1 MRFVFAIIAT
11 VIAAALI
18 ALGIGQRTVWAPPE
32 SLTAQT
38 ALESGAPYAVIDGST
53 LGANPG
59 RQTITVEGE
68 GDLVMAYAPT
78 TDVLGWVGG
87 SDYDRIDYASSE
99 DGADSLSAE
108 QETGTALTLASDVS
122 DANAAVVDPR
132 DSDLWLEQFE
142 GTGSITVA
150 LDLPEDVSL
159 IVATDGTAPAAS
171 DIRVSWPV
179 DTATPLA
186 GPLLLGGAVFL
197 LIGLILYI
205 WAFLHL
211 RRQHGPRRKGPQGKV
226 PRGVRLPRA
235 RAGIQSSLAAAQPSR
250 RRRLLVLPI
259 ALGATVL
266 LAGCSSDYWPD
277 LAASASGTPTAS
289 ATATPG
295 AEPVA
300 EEPTPVVTTQQAEA
314 IVASVSEVAAAADAA
329 RDANILAER
338 FQGEALTERTTN
350 YEVLTKGGTI
360 DAPQAIPASPVSL
373 VLPQDTDSWPRLVT
387 AVVQNTADAT
397 QAPIALMM
405 SQASPRVDYK
415 VDYAISLEANA
426 RIPDVAPVT
435 VGTSIVAPDSKLMKL
450 APENVGAA
458 YADILANGDSS
469 QYAGTFSGD
478 GDTLRGQVG
487 VDKKNADREAL
498 PDTAS
503 IEFTNAA
510 GTSDTIALAT
520 NDSGALVA
528 ASIAETATVR
538 PTAEGST
545 VSTSGAS
552 QTLLGIDKS
561 TTGIATTYGY
571 QLLFYV
577 PPVGSEE
584 KIVMLGWSQG
594 LVSVVQLP

>member
-11 VIAAALI
+11 VIAAAMI

-32 SLTAQT
+32 SLTAET

-53 LGANPG
+53 LDANPG
-59 RQTITVEGE
+59 RQTITVEGD
-68 GDLVMAYAPT
+68 GDLVLAYART
-78 TDVLGWVGG
+78 SDVLGWVGG
-87 SDYDRIDYASSE
+87 SEYEAIGYRSEPAALTASE
-99 DGADSLSAE
+99 
-108 QETGTALTLASDVS
+108 ETGTSLELASDVATA
-122 DANAAVVDPR
+122 DAAVVDPR
-132 DSDLWLEQFE
+132 GSDLWLEQFE

-150 LDLPEDVSL
+150 LDVPEDVSIL
-159 IVATDGTAPAAS
+159 IATDGTAPAAS
-171 DIRVSWPV
+171 DVSVSWPV

-186 GPLLLGGAVFL
+186 GPLLLGGAFFL
-197 LIGLILYI
+197 LVGLVLYI

-226 PRGVRLPRA
+226 PRGARRPRA
-235 RAGIQSSLAAAQPSR
+235 RAGIQASVAAPRPAR
-250 RRRLLVLPI
+250 RRRLLVLPVVV
-259 ALGATVL
+259 GTSVL

-277 LAASASGTPTAS
+277 LAAGATGTPSASASSTA
-289 ATATPG
+289 APA
-295 AEPVA
+295 AEVA
-300 EEPTPVVTTQQAEA
+300 TPVVTTQQAEA
-314 IVASVSEVAAAADAA
+314 IVASVADVASAADAA
-329 RDANILAER
+329 HDATALAER

-350 YEVLTKGGTI
+350 YEVVVKGGTI
-360 DAPQAIPASPVSL
+360 DPPQAIPASPVSL
-373 VLPQDTDSWPRLVT
+373 VLPQDTEAWPRLVT
-387 AVVQNTADAT
+387 AVVQNSTDTT
-397 QAPIALMM
+397 QAPIALVM

-450 APENVGAA
+450 APEEVGSA
-458 YADILANGDSS
+458 YADILANGDTSS
-469 QYAGTFSGD
+469 FAESFSAD

-487 VDKKNADREAL
+487 IDKKNADRAAL

-503 IEFTNAA
+503 IEFSNKA
-510 GTSDTIALAT
+510 GTSPTVALAT

-528 ASIAETATVR
+528 ASIAEVSTVK

-552 QTLLGIDKS
+552 QTLLGTDKS
-561 TTGIATTYGY
+561 TTGIETTYGY

>member
-32 SLTAQT
+32 SLTAET

-53 LGANPG
+53 LDANPG
-59 RQTITVEGE
+59 RQTITVEGD
-68 GDLVMAYAPT
+68 GDLVLAYART

-87 SDYDRIDYASSE
+87 SDYEAIGYRAEPAALTASE
-99 DGADSLSAE
+99 
-108 QETGTALTLASDVS
+108 ETGTALELASDVATA
-122 DANAAVVDPR
+122 DAAVLDPR
-132 DSDLWLEQFE
+132 GSDLWLEQFE

-150 LDLPEDVSL
+150 LDVPEDVSIL
-159 IVATDGTAPAAS
+159 IATDGTAPAAR

-186 GPLLLGGAVFL
+186 GPLLLGGAFL
-197 LIGLILYI
+197 LLVGLVLYI

-226 PRGVRLPRA
+226 PRGARRPRA
-235 RAGIQSSLAAAQPSR
+235 RAGIQASIASPRPSR
-250 RRRLLVLPI
+250 RRGLLVLPI
-259 ALGATVL
+259 VVGTSVL

-277 LAASASGTPTAS
+277 LAAGATETPTPS
-289 ATATPG
+289 ATST
-295 AEPVA
+295 AEPAAEVA
-300 EEPTPVVTTQQAEA
+300 TPVVTTQQAEA
-314 IVASVSEVAAAADAA
+314 IVASVSAVAAAADEAH
-329 RDANILAER
+329 DATALAER

-350 YEVLTKGGTI
+350 YEVVVKGGTI
-360 DAPQAIPASPVSL
+360 DPPQSIPATPVSL
-373 VLPQDTDSWPRLVT
+373 VLPQDTQSWPRLVT
-387 AVVQNTADAT
+387 AVVQNSADST

-450 APENVGAA
+450 APESVGSA
-458 YADILANGDSS
+458 YADILANGDAST
-469 QYAGTFSGD
+469 YAETFAAD

-487 VDKKNADREAL
+487 IDKKNADRAAL

-503 IEFTNAA
+503 IEFSNKA
-510 GTSDTIALAT
+510 GTSPTIALAT

-528 ASIAETATVR
+528 ASIAEVSTVK

-552 QTLLGIDKS
+552 QILLGTDKS
-561 TTGIATTYGY
+561 TTGIETTYGY

>member
-18 ALGIGQRTVWAPPE
+18 VLGIGQRTVWAPPE
-32 SLTAQT
+32 TLTAET
-38 ALESGAPYAVIDGST
+38 TLDSAAPYAVIDGST
-53 LGANPG
+53 LDANEG

-68 GDLVMAYAPT
+68 GDLVLAYART
-78 TDVLGWVGG
+78 TEVLGWVGG
-87 SDYDRIDYASSE
+87 SQYDAIGYE
-99 DGADSLSAE
+99 AE
-108 QETGTALTLASDVS
+108 TETLTAETETGTPVELASDVATA
-122 DANAAVVDPR
+122 DATIVDPR
-132 DSDLWLEQFE
+132 GSELWLEQLE
-142 GTGSITVA
+142 GSGSVTVA
-150 LDLPEDVSL
+150 LDVPEDVSL
-159 IVATDGTAPAAS
+159 LIATDGVAPAAS
-171 DIRVSWPV
+171 DVRVSWPV
-179 DTATPLA
+179 DTSTPLA
-186 GPLLLGGAVFL
+186 GPLLAGGALFL
-197 LIGLILYI
+197 LLGIVLYI

-226 PRGVRLPRA
+226 PRGVRRPRP
-235 RAGIQSSLAAAQPSR
+235 RAGIQASIAVAAPR
-250 RRRLLVLPI
+250 RRRGLLVLPL
-259 ALGATVL
+259 ALGTTVL
-266 LAGCSSDYWPD
+266 LTGCSSDYWPD
-277 LAASASGTPTAS
+277 LAAGASATPTAS
-289 ATATPG
+289 ATSTAG

-300 EEPTPVVTTQQAEA
+300 EQPTPVVTTAQAEA
-314 IVASVSEVAAAADAA
+314 IVASVAEVAATADAA
-329 RDANILAER
+329 RDATVLAQR

-350 YEVLTKGGTI
+350 YDVLAKGGTI
-360 DAPQAIPASPVSL
+360 DPPQAIPASPVSL

-387 AVVQNTADAT
+387 AVVQNEADST

-435 VGTSIVAPDSKLMKL
+435 VGTSIVAPDSKLMTL
-450 APENVGAA
+450 APETVGAA
-458 YADILANGDSS
+458 YADILANGDAS
-469 QYAGTFSGD
+469 QYAGAFSSD

-487 VDKKNADREAL
+487 IDKKNADRAAL
-498 PDTAS
+498 PGTAS
-503 IEFTNAA
+503 IEFSNKP
-510 GTSDTIALAT
+510 GGSPTIALAT

-528 ASIAETATVR
+528 ASIAEVSTVR

-552 QTLLGIDKS
+552 QTLLGTDKS
-561 TTGIATTYGY
+561 TTGIETTYGY

>member
-108 QETGTALTLASDVS
+108 QETGTALTLASDVA

-197 LIGLILYI
+197 LIGLVLYI

-235 RAGIQSSLAAAQPSR
+235 RAGIQSSIAAAQPSR

-329 RDANILAER
+329 RDASILAER

-469 QYAGTFSGD
+469 QYAETFSSD

-487 VDKKNADREAL
+487 VDKKNADRAAL

>member
-32 SLTAQT
+32 SLTAET

-53 LGANPG
+53 LDANPG
-59 RQTITVEGE
+59 RQTITVEGD
-68 GDLVMAYAPT
+68 GDLVLAYART
-78 TDVLGWVGG
+78 SDVLGWVGG
-87 SDYDRIDYASSE
+87 SDYEAIGYAAEPSALTASE
-99 DGADSLSAE
+99 
-108 QETGTALTLASDVS
+108 ETGTAIELSSDVATA
-122 DANAAVVDPR
+122 DAAVVDPR
-132 DSDLWLEQFE
+132 GSDLWLEQFE

-150 LDLPEDVSL
+150 LDVPEDVSIL
-159 IVATDGTAPAAS
+159 IASDGTAPAAS

-197 LIGLILYI
+197 LVGLALYI

-226 PRGVRLPRA
+226 PRGARRPRA
-235 RAGIQSSLAAAQPSR
+235 RAGIQASVASPRPSR
-250 RRRLLVLPI
+250 RRGLLVLPVVV
-259 ALGATVL
+259 GTSVL

-277 LAASASGTPTAS
+277 LAAGATETPTAS
-289 ATATPG
+289 ATST
-295 AEPVA
+295 AEPAAEVA
-300 EEPTPVVTTQQAEA
+300 TPVVTTQQAEA
-314 IVASVSEVAAAADAA
+314 IVASVSAVAAAADAA
-329 RDANILAER
+329 HDATALAER

-350 YEVLTKGGTI
+350 YEVVVKGGTI
-360 DAPQAIPASPVSL
+360 DPPQAIPATPVSL
-373 VLPQDTDSWPRLVT
+373 VLPQDTESWPRLVT
-387 AVVQNTADAT
+387 AVVQNSADST
-397 QAPIALMM
+397 QAPIALVM

-450 APENVGAA
+450 APETVGSA
-458 YADILANGDSS
+458 YADILANGDASA
-469 QYAGTFSGD
+469 YAETFSAD

-487 VDKKNADREAL
+487 IDKKNADRAAL

-503 IEFTNAA
+503 IEFSNKA
-510 GTSDTIALAT
+510 GTSSTVALAT

-528 ASIAETATVR
+528 ASIAEVSTVK

-552 QTLLGIDKS
+552 QTLLGTDKS
-561 TTGIATTYGY
+561 TTGIETTYGY

>member
-1 MRFVFAIIAT
+1 VRFVFAIIAT

-32 SLTAQT
+32 SLTAST
-38 ALESGAPYAVIDGST
+38 ALESDAPYAVIDGSV
-53 LGANPG
+53 LASNEG
-59 RQTITVEGE
+59 RQSITVEGE
-68 GDLVMAYAPT
+68 GDLVLTYART
-78 TDVLGWVGG
+78 SDVLGWVGG
-87 SDYDRIDYASSE
+87 SEYDEIGYDAETDELTAST
-99 DGADSLSAE
+99 
-108 QETGTALTLASDVS
+108 ETGTAIDLAADVLTA
-122 DANAAVVDPR
+122 DAEIVDPR
-132 DSDLWLEQFE
+132 GADLWLEQLE
-142 GTGSITVA
+142 GAGSIDVA
-150 LDLPEDVSL
+150 LDVPEDISL
-159 IVATDGTAPAAS
+159 LIATDGTAPAA
-171 DIRVSWPV
+171 DEIRVSWPV

-186 GPLLLGGAVFL
+186 GPLLAGGALFL
-197 LIGLILYI
+197 LIGLGLYI
-205 WAFLHL
+205 WAFVHL

-226 PRGVRLPRA
+226 PRGVRRPRP
-235 RAGIQSSLAAAQPSR
+235 RAGIQASIASPARSR
-250 RRRLLVLPI
+250 RRGLLVLPVV
-259 ALGATVL
+259 LGTSAL

-277 LAASASGTPTAS
+277 LAAG
-289 ATATPG
+289 ATATPTATATSTAG

-300 EEPTPVVTTQQAEA
+300 EIPTPVVTTQQAEA
-314 IVASVSEVAAAADAA
+314 IVASIADTASTADAA
-329 RDANILAER
+329 RDAAILAER

-350 YEVLTKGGTI
+350 YEVVNKGGTI
-360 DAPQAIPASPVSL
+360 DAPQVIPASPVSV
-373 VLPQDTDSWPRLVT
+373 VLPQDTDTWPRVVT
-387 AVVQNTADAT
+387 AVVGDPADT
-397 QAPIALMM
+397 TTAPIALMM

-435 VGTSIVAPDSKLMKL
+435 VGTSIVAPDSRLMTL
-450 APENVGAA
+450 APETVGAA
-458 YADILANGDSS
+458 YADILATGDAS
-469 QYAGTFSGD
+469 QYAELFSPD

-503 IEFTNAA
+503 IEFSNKA
-510 GTSDTIALAT
+510 GTSPTIALAT

-528 ASIAETATVR
+528 ASIAEVSTVR

-552 QTLLGIDKS
+552 QTLLGTDKS
-561 TTGIATTYGY
+561 TTGIETTYGY

>member
-32 SLTAQT
+32 SLTAET

-53 LGANPG
+53 LDANPG
-59 RQTITVEGE
+59 RQTITVEGD
-68 GDLVMAYAPT
+68 GDLVLAYART
-78 TDVLGWVGG
+78 SDVLGWVGG
-87 SDYDRIDYASSE
+87 SDYEAIGYAAEPSALTASE
-99 DGADSLSAE
+99 
-108 QETGTALTLASDVS
+108 ETGTAIELSSDVATA
-122 DANAAVVDPR
+122 DAAVVDPR
-132 DSDLWLEQFE
+132 GSDLWLEQFE

-150 LDLPEDVSL
+150 LDVPEDVSIL
-159 IVATDGTAPAAS
+159 IASDGTAPAAS

-197 LIGLILYI
+197 LVGLALYI

-226 PRGVRLPRA
+226 PRGARRPRA
-235 RAGIQSSLAAAQPSR
+235 RAGIQASVASPRPSR
-250 RRRLLVLPI
+250 RRGLLVLPVVV
-259 ALGATVL
+259 GTSVL

-277 LAASASGTPTAS
+277 LAAGATETPTAS
-289 ATATPG
+289 ATST
-295 AEPVA
+295 AEPAAEVA
-300 EEPTPVVTTQQAEA
+300 TLVVTTQQAEA
-314 IVASVSEVAAAADAA
+314 IVASVSAVAAAADAA
-329 RDANILAER
+329 HDATALAER

-350 YEVLTKGGTI
+350 YEVVVKGGTI
-360 DAPQAIPASPVSL
+360 DPPQAIPATPVSL
-373 VLPQDTDSWPRLVT
+373 VLPQDTESWPRLVT
-387 AVVQNTADAT
+387 AVVQNSADST
-397 QAPIALMM
+397 QAPIALVM

-450 APENVGAA
+450 APETVGSA
-458 YADILANGDSS
+458 YADILANGDASA
-469 QYAGTFSGD
+469 YAETFSAD

-487 VDKKNADREAL
+487 IDKKNADRAAL

-503 IEFTNAA
+503 IEFSNKA
-510 GTSDTIALAT
+510 GTSSTVALAT

-528 ASIAETATVR
+528 ASIAEVSTVK

-552 QTLLGIDKS
+552 QTLLGTDKS
-561 TTGIATTYGY
+561 TTGIETTYGY

>member
-1 MRFVFAIIAT
+1 VRFVFAIIAT

-59 RQTITVEGE
+59 RQTITIEGE

-108 QETGTALTLASDVS
+108 QETGTALTLASDVA

-235 RAGIQSSLAAAQPSR
+235 RAGIQSSIAAAQPSR

-469 QYAGTFSGD
+469 QYAETFSGD

-487 VDKKNADREAL
+487 VDKKNADRAAL

>member
-11 VIAAALI
+11 VIAAAMI

-32 SLTAQT
+32 SLTAET

-53 LGANPG
+53 LDANPG
-59 RQTITVEGE
+59 RQTITVEGD
-68 GDLVMAYAPT
+68 GDLVLAYART
-78 TDVLGWVGG
+78 SDVLGWVGG
-87 SDYDRIDYASSE
+87 SEYEAIGYRSEPAALTASE
-99 DGADSLSAE
+99 
-108 QETGTALTLASDVS
+108 ETGTSLELASDVATA
-122 DANAAVVDPR
+122 DAAVVDPR
-132 DSDLWLEQFE
+132 GSDLWLEQFE

-150 LDLPEDVSL
+150 LDVPEDVSIL
-159 IVATDGTAPAAS
+159 IATDGTAPAAS
-171 DIRVSWPV
+171 DVSVSWPV

-186 GPLLLGGAVFL
+186 GPLLLGGAFFL
-197 LIGLILYI
+197 LVGLVLYI

-226 PRGVRLPRA
+226 PRGARRPRA
-235 RAGIQSSLAAAQPSR
+235 RAGIQASVAAPRPAR
-250 RRRLLVLPI
+250 RRGLLVLPVVV
-259 ALGATVL
+259 GTSVL

-277 LAASASGTPTAS
+277 LAAGATGTPSASASSTA
-289 ATATPG
+289 APA
-295 AEPVA
+295 AEVA
-300 EEPTPVVTTQQAEA
+300 TPVVTTQQAEA
-314 IVASVSEVAAAADAA
+314 IVASVADVASAADAA
-329 RDANILAER
+329 HDATALAER

-350 YEVLTKGGTI
+350 YEVVVKGGTI
-360 DAPQAIPASPVSL
+360 DPPQAIPASPVSL
-373 VLPQDTDSWPRLVT
+373 VLPQDTEAWPRLVT
-387 AVVQNTADAT
+387 AVVQNSTDTT
-397 QAPIALMM
+397 QAPIALVM

-450 APENVGAA
+450 APEEVGSA
-458 YADILANGDSS
+458 YADILANGDTSS
-469 QYAGTFSGD
+469 FAESFSAD

-487 VDKKNADREAL
+487 IDKKNADRAAL

-503 IEFTNAA
+503 IEFSNKA
-510 GTSDTIALAT
+510 GTSPTVALAT

-528 ASIAETATVR
+528 ASIAEVSTVK

-552 QTLLGIDKS
+552 QTLLGTDKS
-561 TTGIATTYGY
+561 TTGIETTYGY

>member
-11 VIAAALI
+11 VIAAAMI
-18 ALGIGQRTVWAPPE
+18 VLGIGQRTVWAPPE
-32 SLTAQT
+32 SLTAET

-53 LGANPG
+53 LDANPG
-59 RQTITVEGE
+59 RQTITVEGD
-68 GDLVMAYAPT
+68 GDLVLAYART
-78 TDVLGWVGG
+78 TDVMGWVGG
-87 SDYDRIDYASSE
+87 SEYDEIGYRSEPEPAALTASQ
-99 DGADSLSAE
+99 D
-108 QETGTALTLASDVS
+108 TGTALDLSADVATA
-122 DANAAVVDPR
+122 DAAVTDPR
-132 DSDLWLEQFE
+132 GSDLWLEQFE
-142 GTGSITVA
+142 GAGSITVA
-150 LDLPEDVSL
+150 LDVPDDVSIL
-159 IVATDGTAPAAS
+159 IASDGTAPAAS
-171 DIRVSWPV
+171 DVRVSWPV

-197 LIGLILYI
+197 LIGIALYI

-211 RRQHGPRRKGPQGKV
+211 RRQHGPRRKGPQGKI
-226 PRGVRLPRA
+226 PRGARRPRA
-235 RAGIQSSLAAAQPSR
+235 RAGIQASVAAPRPAR
-250 RRRLLVLPI
+250 RRGLLVLP
-259 ALGATVL
+259 AVVGASL
-266 LAGCSSDYWPD
+266 LLSGCSSDYWPD
-277 LAASASGTPTAS
+277 LAAGATVTPTAS
-289 ATATPG
+289 ETST
-295 AEPVA
+295 AEPAAEVA
-300 EEPTPVVTTQQAEA
+300 TPVVTTQQAEA
-314 IVASVSEVAAAADAA
+314 IIASIADVASAADAA
-329 RDANILAER
+329 HDATALAER

-350 YEVLTKGGTI
+350 YEVVVKGGTI
-360 DAPQAIPASPVSL
+360 DPPQTIPASPVSL
-373 VLPQDTDSWPRLVT
+373 VLPQDTESWPRLVT
-387 AVVQNTADAT
+387 AVVQNSADST
-397 QAPIALMM
+397 QAPIALVM

-450 APENVGAA
+450 APEEVGSA
-458 YADILANGDSS
+458 YADILANGDAS
-469 QYAGTFSGD
+469 QYAETFSAD

-487 VDKKNADREAL
+487 IDKKNADREAL

-503 IEFTNAA
+503 IEFSNKA
-510 GTSDTIALAT
+510 GTSSTIALAT

-528 ASIAETATVR
+528 ASIAEVSTVR

-552 QTLLGIDKS
+552 QTLLGTDKS
-561 TTGIATTYGY
+561 TTGIETTYGY

>member
-38 ALESGAPYAVIDGST
+38 ELDSAAPYAVIDGST

-59 RQTITVEGE
+59 RQTITVAGE
-68 GDLVMAYAPT
+68 GDLVMVYAPT
-78 TDVLGWVGG
+78 SDVMGWVGG

-99 DGADSLSAE
+99 NGTDSLRAE
-108 QETGTALTLASDVS
+108 EETGTALTLASDVAEA
-122 DANAAVVDPR
+122 DAAVVDPR
-132 DSDLWLEQFE
+132 GSDLWLEQFE
-142 GTGSITVA
+142 GSGSITVA

-159 IVATDGTAPAAS
+159 LVATDGTAPAAS

-179 DTATPLA
+179 DTATPWA

-226 PRGVRLPRA
+226 PRGVRMPRA
-235 RAGIQSSLAAAQPSR
+235 RAGIQSSIASAQPSR
-250 RRRLLVLPI
+250 RRRLLVLPL
-259 ALGATVL
+259 ALGTTVL

-277 LAASASGTPTAS
+277 LAAGATGTPTAS

-295 AEPVA
+295 ADPVA
-300 EEPTPVVTTQQAEA
+300 AEPTPVVTTQQAEA

-338 FQGEALTERTTN
+338 FQGEALTERRTN
-350 YEVLTKGGTI
+350 YEVLAKGGTI

-435 VGTSIVAPDSKLMKL
+435 VGTSIVAPDSKLMTL
-450 APENVGAA
+450 APETVGTA
-458 YADILANGDSS
+458 YADILANGDAS
-469 QYAGTFSGD
+469 QYAGTFSAD

-487 VDKKNADREAL
+487 VDKKNADRAAL

-510 GTSDTIALAT
+510 GTSPTIALAT